1 MDLICLFLREKSRPH
16 VQENVYFI
24 HRLVSP
30 FTREI
35 VLETGITAKLW
46 DLRGLKFPTPG
57 HFQTLNRAPKIEQ
70 NNMNNIK
77 QLSYSITHAQR

>member
-35 VLETGITAKLW
+35 VLETGITAKL
-46 DLRGLKFPTPG
+46 
-57 HFQTLNRAPKIEQ
+57 
-70 NNMNNIK
+70 
-77 QLSYSITHAQR
+77 